1 MKKFLT
7 MLLSLVLA
15 AACVVGLV
23 GCGGE
28 VDDPYAT
35 DVSVKIGPIAKE
47 DLKIGVLH
55 INPLESKSGYTF
67 AHQQGIKEMIETI
80 GLSDDQMVYI
90 PSLADTDDAKIS
102 SAIDDL
108 IAQGCNLIIGTSFGY
123 GTMMRQKAHEY
134 TNILFSHGTGF
145 YSYRYNLNNYFG
157 RIYQARYLSGIVAG
171 MKAKEIEGGS
181 NNIGYVSA
189 FGTDNAECAS
199 GINAF
204 ALGVQTVNPTAKVYV
219 RTLQEWYSE
228 TNERSFA
235 DALLAAPYNCEI
247 VAQHCDTSGPSLAA
261 QAVGKYSV
269 GYNSDMATAIT
280 TDGSRDPSVLTSVL
294 WHWGVY
300 YTQLVQAAIDGT
312 WDNEGGFGN
321 YYGSFKDGLFDI
333 AELSPDCPEGTQEIV
348 DLVRGIMR
356 EGTEEWDVF
365 TGVKL
370 SFEQNE
376 EGVWEV
382 VYTDA
387 DLKDNAGN
395 VIVAAGGASVSDEV
409 IKSTMDYFVEGV
421 ELAE

>member
-7 MLLSLVLA
+7 LLLSLALVA
-15 AACVVGLV
+15 MATVGLV

-28 VDDPYAT
+28 PEDPYAT
-35 DVSVKIGPIAKE
+35 DVSVKIAPIAKE

-55 INPLESKSGYTF
+55 INPLESTSGYTY
-67 AHQQGIKEMIETI
+67 AHQQGIEEMIENI
-80 GLSDDQMVYI
+80 GLDESQMVYKA
-90 PSLADTDDAKIS
+90 SLADNDDAAIS

-123 GTMMRQKAHEY
+123 GEVMRQKAHEY
-134 TNILFSHGTGF
+134 TNVLFSHGTGF

-171 MKAKEIEGGS
+171 MKASEGA
-181 NNIGYVSA
+181 NIGYVSA

-219 RTLQEWYSE
+219 RTLQSWFDL
-228 TNERSFA
+228 TNERAFA

-247 VAQHCDTSGPSLAA
+247 VAQHCDTSGPSQAA

-280 TDGSRDPSVLTSVL
+280 SDGSRDSSVLTSVL

-300 YTQLVQAAIDGT
+300 YTQLVEATIAGE
-312 WDNEGGFGN
+312 WDAEGGFGN
-321 YYGSFKDGLFDI
+321 YYGDFADGLFDI
-333 AELSPDCPEGTQEIV
+333 AVLSPECPDGTQEIV
-348 DLVRGIMR
+348 NLVREIMR
-356 EGTEEWDVF
+356 EGTEDWDVF

-370 SFEQNE
+370 SFEQDE
-376 EGVWEV
+376 DGVWSV

-387 DLKDNAGN
+387 ELKDNAGN
-395 VIVAAGGASVSDEV
+395 VIVAAGGASVEDSV
-409 IKSTMDYFVEGV
+409 IKSTMNYFVEGV